1 MDRQVVER
9 WKIRKMWKRGQK
21 WGNVGA
27 VLSSFTLCQA
37 NYAGSLKN
45 TPVKLKDAD
54 HKNNYLSS

>member
-1 MDRQVVER
+1 MEVFKMSKMRDRGE
-9 WKIRKMWKRGQK
+9 K
-21 WGNVGA
+21 WSNAGA
-27 VLSSFTLCQA
+27 AFSSFTLCQA